1 MIVSWKESYDKISVL
16 KSKIITLPTK
26 GHIVKAIA
34 FPLVT
39 FECGSWTMKKA
50 DHQWIDTFFFFFSFH
65 LFKRWC
71 WKSSLRVTWTARR
84 ENQLIVKEIN
94 PKYLLEGLMLKL
106 KLQYSGRLMWTTELL
121 EKTVMLGKIEGRRR
135 RGWQKMKWLDGI
147 TNSMDMNL
155 DKLWEMVR
163 EREAWHFAVH
173 NITEICTWLG
183 NWKTTSPT

>member
-1 MIVSWKESYDKISVL
+1 MWEL
-16 KSKIITLPTK
+16 
-26 GHIVKAIA
+26 
-34 FPLVT
+34 
-39 FECGSWTMKKA
+39 
-50 DHQWIDTFFFFFSFH
+50 DHEEGRSPMNWYILFFSFH

-106 KLQYSGRLMWTTELL
+106 KLQYSGRLMWTAELL

-173 NITEICTWLG
+173 NITEIWTWLG
-183 NWKTTSPT
+183 NWKTTPPT